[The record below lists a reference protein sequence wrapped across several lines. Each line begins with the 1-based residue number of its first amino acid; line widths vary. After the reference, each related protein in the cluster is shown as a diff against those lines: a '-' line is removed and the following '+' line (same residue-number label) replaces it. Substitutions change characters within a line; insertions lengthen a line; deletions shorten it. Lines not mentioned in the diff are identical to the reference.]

1 MQNYFSN
8 KMKDFFKY
16 VGATVVGLIA
26 FTIIAGLIG
35 IMSIVGMIASG
46 EAAKTVSDNSVLVLN
61 LSGQMQERT
70 EDNLF
75 EQFTGGVLGGLG
87 LEQTLAAVQKAKDN
101 ERIKGIY
108 IEAGA
113 LGASYAQL
121 QELRDALQDFR
132 RSGKWI
138 VAYGDIY
145 TQGAYYVASAANKI
159 YLNPQG
165 MIDWHGIGAQP
176 IFLKDVMAKF
186 GVRMQVLKVGKY
198 KSATETFTDD
208 KMSDPNRA
216 QTQAYINGLWQ
227 NVLKAVSDSRKI
239 SVGQLNQ
246 YADQMVTFGDPKD
259 FVKAKFVDALLYADQ
274 VKAEVKKML
283 KLNEDESISQLSIAD
298 MGNVKEK
305 SNKGEAIA
313 VYYAYGDIVDSPM
326 TGGLFGTD
334 HQIVATEVTKD
345 LERLMNDEDIKA
357 VVIRV
362 NSGGGSAYAS
372 EQIWHQIE
380 MLKQKKPVVI
390 SMGGMAAS
398 GGYYM
403 SCNSNWIVAEPTT
416 LTGSIGIFGM
426 FPDMSQLL
434 TQKLGVKFDEVKTNR
449 NATFGTTARPMNE
462 EEMSYLRAYIGR
474 GYSLFRKRV
483 ADGRRMTTDQVEA
496 LAQGHVYLGQ
506 DALKIKLVDQLGGLD
521 AAITKAAQI
530 AKLKEYYTISYPEQ
544 KDFLAQ
550 FMEASNRGNNLDE
563 QMRNAFGIY
572 YEPFYLL
579 KQMNQLNPIQARIPF
594 IINVK

>member
-46 EAAKTVSDNSVLVLN
+46 EAAKTISDNSVLVLN

-298 MGNVKEK
+298 MGYVKEK

-313 VYYAYGDIVDSPM
+313 VYYAYGDIVDSPT

-462 EEMSYLRAYIGR
+462 EEMSYLRAYIDR

>member
-274 VKAEVKKML
+274 VKAEVKKIL

-326 TGGLFGTD
+326 TGGLLGGD
-334 HQIVATEVTKD
+334 HQIVATEVVKD
-345 LERLMNDEDIKA
+345 LERLMDDEDVKA

-544 KDFLAQ
+544 KDFLTQ
-550 FMEASNRGNNLDE
+550 FMEASNLGNNLDE